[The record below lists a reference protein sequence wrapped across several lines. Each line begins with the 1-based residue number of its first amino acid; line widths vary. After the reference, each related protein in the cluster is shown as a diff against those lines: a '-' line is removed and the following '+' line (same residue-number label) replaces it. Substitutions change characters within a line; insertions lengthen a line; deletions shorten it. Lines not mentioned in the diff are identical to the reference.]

1 MPTHSTPMAQPDKL
15 LLRSSPTEDT
25 SPEMGLLLGHALAM
39 DYHTVVI
46 ATDMMKSST
55 MMKEALVSSLLA
67 SGVDVVDIGC
77 TSAPVAG
84 MSARLGDCCVYISE
98 YREYGLI
105 SGYLLLNPDGGL
117 FRKDQIRHLD
127 KVFTDSK
134 PMPDCKNIGSIRKIN
149 TAVEEYNVKLRSTL
163 VERTASPIIVDC
175 NCGTSAESAPQI
187 LNALGADVLS
197 INAQRDLN
205 YRSRSPSP
213 DSDLHDLKT
222 LLEGENGYI
231 GVSINLIGTL
241 MTVLDEKGRVIT
253 PEQVLALIIAYLKP
267 QHVVVPNDVTSLIDD
282 VFYGRI
288 DLGMDTPFQR
298 EEGSESSIIKVAP
311 DAGMVCESI
320 SENNADLGY
329 FNGGYMFN
337 NISVM
342 ADAIQATAI
351 LAQLS
356 GNNSINRLLD
366 SIPTYHSD
374 RKRLRYQCT
383 PEQFSRMME
392 ENLPVLRCDNVSRD
406 YGWRFDFDEG
416 WTLIRFAK
424 DSDDEIEIVSESTD
438 RAFLIGLMEVASDL
452 VESCLMGQ

>member
-1 MPTHSTPMAQPDKL
+1 
-15 LLRSSPTEDT
+15 
-25 SPEMGLLLGHALAM
+25 
-39 DYHTVVI
+39 
-46 ATDMMKSST
+46 
-55 MMKEALVSSLLA
+55 
-67 SGVDVVDIGC
+67 
-77 TSAPVAG
+77 
-84 MSARLGDCCVYISE
+84 
-98 YREYGLI
+98 
-105 SGYLLLNPDGGL
+105 
-117 FRKDQIRHLD
+117 
-127 KVFTDSK
+127 
-134 PMPDCKNIGSIRKIN
+134 
-149 TAVEEYNVKLRSTL
+149 
-163 VERTASPIIVDC
+163 
-175 NCGTSAESAPQI
+175 
-187 LNALGADVLS
+187 
-197 INAQRDLN
+197 
-205 YRSRSPSP
+205 
-213 DSDLHDLKT
+213 
-222 LLEGENGYI
+222 
-231 GVSINLIGTL
+231 

-267 QHVVVPNDVTSLIDD
+267 QHVVVPNDVTSLIAD

-311 DAGMVCESI
+311 DAGMVCEAI

-424 DSDDEIEIVSESTD
+424 DSDDEIEVVSESTD